1 MGQKKLNLMIRLNG
15 LKKVNT
21 AVFISGNGS
30 NLKNL
35 IKFSLSRK
43 SPIKI
48 KFVVSIKKILKVY
61 NIRKSL
67 RLILRFIVF

>member
-1 MGQKKLNLMIRLNG
+1 MV

-30 NLKNL
+30 NLQNL

-48 KFVVSIKKILKVY
+48 TFVVS
-61 NIRKSL
+61 NRKNSKYKDIDLELESL
-67 RLILRFIVF
+67 